1 MNVKTSI
8 SLSEAT
14 LKAVDQMARARASN
28 RSRVIEEAVRAYVA
42 QRARE
47 QRDQH
52 DLAVLNREADGL
64 NREVE
69 DALAFQHE
77 P

>member
-14 LKAVDQMARARASN
+14 LKAVDQLARARATN

-42 QRARE
+42 QKARD
-47 QRDQH
+47 QRDRR
-52 DLAVLNREADGL
+52 DLDRLNRAAGAL
-64 NREVE
+64 NREVQE
-69 DALAFQHE
+69 SLAFQRE